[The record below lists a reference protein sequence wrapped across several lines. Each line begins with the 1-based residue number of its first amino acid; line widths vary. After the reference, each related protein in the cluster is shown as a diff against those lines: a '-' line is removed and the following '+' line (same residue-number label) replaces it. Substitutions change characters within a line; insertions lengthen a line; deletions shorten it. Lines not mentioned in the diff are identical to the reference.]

1 MDFAPFDK
9 RHYPVLSVE
18 DGYGEWAAT
27 YEGTVLDL
35 MDIRLLKRLH
45 VDWRAARR
53 AVDLACGTGRIGTWL
68 KSQGVG
74 ALDGIDLTGPML
86 EKARARGVYA
96 TLKQGDLG
104 ASGFEGGVYDLVT
117 ENLAQEHLPSLT
129 PLYREAARLLR
140 TGGTF
145 VCVGYH
151 PFFLMQGIPTHFD
164 RAGGGSVTIKSHVHL
179 MSDHVRAASD
189 AGFTLA
195 EMDEALIDDDWIA
208 LKPKWEA
215 WRHRPISFALV
226 WTKD

>member
-27 YEGTVLDL
+27 YEATVLDL
-35 MDIRLLKRLH
+35 MDIRLLKRLN
-45 VDWRAARR
+45 VRWAEVRRAA
-53 AVDLACGTGRIGTWL
+53 DLACGTGRTGAWL
-68 KSQGVG
+68 KTQGVG

-86 EKARARGVYA
+86 DKARARGIYA
-96 TLKQGDLG
+96 TLKQGDLA

-117 ENLAQEHLPSLT
+117 ENLAQEHLASLG

-140 TGGTF
+140 TGGRF
-145 VCVGYH
+145 ICVGYH

-195 EMDEALIDDDWIA
+195 EMEESLIDDDWVA
-208 LKPKWEA
+208 LKPKWND
-215 WRHRPISFALV
+215 WRHRPVSFAMV
-226 WTKD
+226 WIKS

>member
-27 YEGTVLDL
+27 YEATVLDL
-35 MDIRLLKRLH
+35 MDIRLLKRLR
-45 VDWRAARR
+45 VAWRDVRRAA
-53 AVDLACGTGRIGTWL
+53 DLACGTGRIGAWL
-68 KSQGVG
+68 ASQGIT
-74 ALDGIDLTGPML
+74 AIDGIDLTGPML
-86 EKARARGVYA
+86 EKARARAVYA
-96 TLKQGDLG
+96 ALKQGDLG
-104 ASGFEGGVYDLVT
+104 ASGYETGAYDLVT

-129 PLYREAARLLR
+129 PLYTEAARLLR
-140 TGGTF
+140 PGGRF

-164 RAGGGSVTIKSHVHL
+164 RAGGGSATIKSHVHL
-179 MSDHVRAASD
+179 MSDHVRAANA

-195 EMDEALIDDDWIA
+195 EMEESLIDDDWVA

-215 WRHRPISFALV
+215 WRHRPVSFAMV
-226 WTKD
+226 WVKP